1 MKKLL
6 LILLILPL
14 GLVAQEYN
22 KLYIDTLQQS
32 YVINDTLMGERYII
46 NHTYGYDTVQLLE
59 DIERL
64 SFDFE
69 QRTQQKADMI
79 QNYNQELLDIYLKK
93 QRLIRILDKIREQ

>member
-59 DIERL
+59 DIEQL
-64 SFDFE
+64 NFDFE

-79 QNYNQELLDIYLKK
+79 ENHNQELLDIYLKK
-93 QRLIRILDKIREQ
+93 QRLLRILNKIREQ